1 MYIFVAV
8 PCERE
13 RFAPIGTGFPGE
25 RDLYEYMFVPASR
38 EREMLLYILVPPY
51 CGREMCMPTILCGT
65 TRPPQPT
72 TPPAMYIL
80 TAMGGGVVL
89 IYFMLICSGA
99 ERGENGSECRECAKE
114 KEQEIESSKRP
125 SRELR
130 ERERVLSGL
139 AGN

>member
-38 EREMLLYILVPPY
+38 EREMLLYILVPAN

-80 TAMGGGVVL
+80 TAMGGGSAYIFYAYL
-89 IYFMLICSGA
+89 FRCRA
-99 ERGENGSECRECAKE
+99 RGERE
-114 KEQEIESSKRP
+114 
-125 SRELR
+125 
-130 ERERVLSGL
+130 
-139 AGN
+139 